1 MMVFADLL
9 HSETL
14 GNPDD
19 TGKCSP
25 LPSPHRLHFHCR
37 GPVYKRLHAYREE
50 SNVKNALCFTE
61 EEVNMCKIITFTSVA
76 DSSFLLTAILVV
88 PLGCVHLPLDIN
100 LHAVLTDNGI
110 GLLWRPVPSVF
121 RHLYTAS
128 IKGPFIALFPNAY
141 PVISGVERKEIIE
154 KVGLLLAAHGYHA
167 CEVLLAPLARLRP
180 PAVWSDAVVVGPC
193 LCSSSAAQLWDEA
206 HYVDSD
212 NDDKQ
217 VK

>member
-14 GNPDD
+14 GNPDG
-19 TGKCSP
+19 TGRCSP
-25 LPSPHRLHFHCR
+25 LPSPRRLHFHCR
-37 GPVYKRLHAYREE
+37 GPVYKRLHAHTEQ
-50 SNVKNALCFTE
+50 SNVERALCITE
-61 EEVNMCKIITFTSVA
+61 EERNVCKIITFTSVA

-100 LHAVLTDNGI
+100 LHAVLTCNGI
-110 GLLWRPVPSVF
+110 RLLRRPVPSIF
-121 RHLYTAS
+121 RHLYITS
-128 IKGPFIALFPNAY
+128 IIDPLIAVFPNAY
-141 PVISGVERKEIIE
+141 PVISGVERKETVE

-206 HYVDSD
+206 QYVDSD
-212 NDDKQ
+212 NDAQQ